1 MRLMVSDRR
10 DPRVTYPLVVCLAF
24 IALIGAR
31 AQDRP
36 AQPGFRTGTELIR
49 VDFTVTDKTGR
60 PVPGLTAKDVSVKED
75 GKEQAIVGFDA
86 FANNGGAIAP
96 AAATGSASDTST
108 AKAGAASSDAST
120 VLLVDDAH
128 LTPEQAARLRPA
140 LKGLLTTVGRR
151 SGSLMLVS
159 PASKVSLLAV
169 LPTGAESLLPAVD
182 RIVGTRIEERTNF
195 PVADAEAIAIA
206 KRDNPTIARVAARFV
221 TLNPELSSDQAVT
234 IAIERG
240 IQVGHDAVVRR
251 DTMYDGALVCLDW
264 LGSRPGRHSL
274 IVMSGGFPTD
284 ENDSKYYDVV
294 TRSLRANAPIHFLD
308 ARGLSG
314 FNRYHD
320 VEFSPLLSR
329 EADDGPFGR
338 FQAAEGT
345 MGLAIDTGGL
355 IVDNTNNMEK
365 GLDQLLDTMT
375 AYYVLAYQGPPHDKA
390 GYRKIKVEVRGKGL
404 TVRARR
410 GYYAPAAAK

>member
-1 MRLMVSDRR
+1 MRPIVSESHYRR
-10 DPRVTYPLVVCLAF
+10 ATYRLTLFLAF
-24 IALIGAR
+24 IVATTPR
-31 AQDRP
+31 AQVRP

-60 PVPGLTAKDVSVKED
+60 PMPGLTAKEVSVRED
-75 GKEQAIVGFDA
+75 GKEQAIVTFDA
-86 FANNGGAIAP
+86 FASG
-96 AAATGSASDTST
+96 D
-108 AKAGAASSDAST
+108 AASATAAVRAGTADASSTTPVAAVPDAST
-120 VLLVDDAH
+120 VLLVDDTH
-128 LTPEQAARLRPA
+128 LTAEQAARLRPA

-159 PASKVSLLAV
+159 PASKISLLAV
-169 LPTGAESLLPAVD
+169 LPTGAASLLPAVE
-182 RIVGTRIEERTNF
+182 RIAGTRVEERTNF
-195 PVADAEAIAIA
+195 PVADAEGLAIL

-221 TLNPELSSDQAVT
+221 TLNPELSKDQAET

-240 IQVGHDAVVRR
+240 VQVAHDAVVRR
-251 DTMYDGALVCLDW
+251 DTMYDGAMVCLDW
-264 LGSRPGRHSL
+264 LGGRPGRHSL
-274 IVMSGGFPTD
+274 IVVSAGFPTD
-284 ENDSKYYDVV
+284 ETDSKYYDVV
-294 TRSLRANAPIHFLD
+294 TRSLRVNAPIHFLD

-329 EADDGPFGR
+329 NADDGPFGR
-338 FQAAEGT
+338 WQAAEGT

-375 AYYVLAYQGPPHDKA
+375 AYYVLAYQAPLHDKA
-390 GYRKIKVEVRGKGL
+390 GFHKIKVDVRGKGI

-410 GYYAPAAAK
+410 GYYAQAAAK

>member
-1 MRLMVSDRR
+1 MRLIVGDRR
-10 DPRVTYPLVVCLAF
+10 YRRVVLTLCLAF
-24 IALIGAR
+24 IALAAAR

-49 VDFTVTDKTGR
+49 VDFTVTDKAGR
-60 PVPGLTAKDVSVKED
+60 PMPGLTAKDVSVRED
-75 GKEQAIVGFDA
+75 GKEQAIVAFDA
-86 FANNGGAIAP
+86 FASNDGTIAP
-96 AAATGSASDTST
+96 AAARGGTPGASPARSVAT
-108 AKAGAASSDAST
+108 SSDAST

-128 LTPEQAARLRPA
+128 LTAEQAARVRPA
-140 LKGLLTTVGRR
+140 LKGLLTTIGRR

-159 PASKVSLLAV
+159 PASKLSQLAI
-169 LPTGAESLLPAVD
+169 LPTAAESLLPAVD
-182 RIVGTRIEERTNF
+182 RIVGTRVEERTTF
-195 PVADAEAIAIA
+195 PVADAEALAIA

-221 TLNPELSSDQAVT
+221 TLNSELSKDQAET

-240 IQVGHDAVVRR
+240 IQVAHDAVVRR

-274 IVMSGGFPTD
+274 IVVSGGFPTD

-294 TRSLRANAPIHFLD
+294 TRSLRVNAPIHFLD

-338 FQAAEGT
+338 WQAAEGT

-375 AYYVLAYQGPPHDKA
+375 AYYVLAYQPPPHDKP
-390 GYRKIKVEVRGKGL
+390 GYRKIKVEVRGKGV

-410 GYYAPAAAK
+410 GYYAQAPAK

>member
-1 MRLMVSDRR
+1 MRLVNETRR
-10 DPRVTYPLVVCLAF
+10 RRVTWSLALASALVALA
-24 IALIGAR
+24 APR

-36 AQPGFRTGTELIR
+36 GQPGFRTGTELIR
-49 VDFTVTDKTGR
+49 VDFTVTDKAGR
-60 PVPGLTAKDVSVKED
+60 PLPGLTAKDVSVKED
-75 GKEQAIVGFDA
+75 GKEQAIVA
-86 FANNGGAIAP
+86 FETFAGGEP
-96 AAATGSASDTST
+96 AGTAARAGTSDDSPQ
-108 AKAGAASSDAST
+108 KAGATSSPDAST

-128 LTPEQAARLRPA
+128 LTAEQAARLRPA

-159 PASKVSLLAV
+159 PESKVSLLAV
-169 LPTGAESLLPAVD
+169 LPAGAATLLPAVD
-182 RIVGTRIEERTNF
+182 RIAGTRVEERTTF
-195 PVADAEAIAIA
+195 PVADAEALAIA
-206 KRDNPTIARVAARFV
+206 RRDNPMIARVAARFV
-221 TLNPELSSDQAVT
+221 TLNPELSKDQAET

-240 IQVGHDAVVRR
+240 IQVAHDAIVRR

-274 IVMSGGFPTD
+274 IVVSGGFATD
-284 ENDSKYYDVV
+284 EADSKYYDVV
-294 TRSLRANAPIHFLD
+294 TRSLRVNAPVHFLD
-308 ARGLSG
+308 ARGLAG

-338 FQAAEGT
+338 WQAAEGT

-375 AYYVLAYQGPPHDKA
+375 TYYVLAYQAPPHDKP
-390 GYRKIKVEVRGKGL
+390 GYRKIKVDVRTKGI

-410 GYYAPAAAK
+410 GYYAQAAK